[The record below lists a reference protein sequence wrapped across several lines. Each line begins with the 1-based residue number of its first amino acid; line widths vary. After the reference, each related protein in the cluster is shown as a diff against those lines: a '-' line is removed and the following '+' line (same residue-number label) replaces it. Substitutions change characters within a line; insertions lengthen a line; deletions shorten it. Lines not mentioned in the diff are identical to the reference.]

1 MNLGLLAI
9 MLALLIM
16 GGGMILVA
24 ATGSQTRG
32 AVIARRVDR
41 VAIANFDQLRTKPAS
56 RIAQLL
62 VISDEFIG
70 AVFSFRKT
78 HPWGTH
84 SHSPTLLA
92 IALLGGAGIW
102 WVTGS
107 MLRLPGWIAV
117 PLVIAVFF
125 GGPHLKLSL
134 EQGKVEAAFTDR
146 FPDAIDS
153 IIRMLR
159 AGLPISAAIRA
170 VADEPSPP
178 VDAVFR
184 VLADQMDI
192 GIPLNEA
199 LATAGQRIDIPDF
212 RFFTVAVALQHATG
226 GNLTTTLDILS
237 EIIRKRR
244 AMRLKAKAVTAEV
257 RMTAYILA
265 SIPLVIVAGLLAI
278 NPGYLSPMID
288 DPRGRM
294 LVAIATGSLT
304 IGFLTMRQMMR
315 HAIRT

>member
-1 MNLGLLAI
+1 MSLNLLAI
-9 MLALLIM
+9 MLALLIV
-16 GGGMILVA
+16 GGGMILLAV
-24 ATGSQTRG
+24 TGTQTRG
-32 AVIARRVDR
+32 AIIARRVDG
-41 VAIANFDQLRTKPAS
+41 VANEHIDRLRTKPPS

-62 VISDEFIG
+62 VTFDEFIG

-78 HPWGTH
+78 PPWGTH
-84 SHSPTLLA
+84 SRSPTLLTIAFLCGA
-92 IALLGGAGIW
+92 IIW
-102 WVTGS
+102 WVTGP
-107 MLRLPGWIAV
+107 MLRLSGWIAV
-117 PLVIAVFF
+117 PLVIAAFF

-134 EQGKVEAAFTDR
+134 EQGEVEATFTDH
-146 FPDAIDS
+146 FPAAIDS

-170 VADEPSPP
+170 VAGEPSPP
-178 VDAVFR
+178 VDAVFQ

-192 GIPLNEA
+192 GIPLDAA
-199 LATAGQRIDIPDF
+199 LAAAGQRIEIADF

-265 SIPLVIVAGLLAI
+265 AIPLVIVAGLLAI
-278 NPGYLSPMID
+278 NPGYLRPMVD

-294 LVAIATGSLT
+294 LVAIAISSLT

>member
-1 MNLGLLAI
+1 MSLNLLAI

-24 ATGSQTRG
+24 ATSTQTRG
-32 AVIARRVDR
+32 AIIARRVDK
-41 VAIANFDQLRTKPAS
+41 VATEHIDRLRTKPPS
-56 RIAQLL
+56 RIAQWL

-84 SHSPTLLA
+84 SRSPTLLT
-92 IALLGGAGIW
+92 IAFLGGAVIW
-102 WVTGS
+102 WATGP

-117 PLVIAVFF
+117 PLVIAAFF

-134 EQGKVEAAFTDR
+134 EQGEVEAAFTDR
-146 FPDAIDS
+146 FPAAIDS

-184 VLADQMDI
+184 MLADQMDI
-192 GIPLNEA
+192 GIPLDAA
-199 LATAGQRIDIPDF
+199 LAAAGQRIEIPDF
-212 RFFTVAVALQHATG
+212 RFFTVAVALQAATG

-244 AMRLKAKAVTAEV
+244 TMRLKAQAVTAEV

-265 SIPLVIVAGLLAI
+265 AIPLVIVAGLLAI
-278 NPGYLSPMID
+278 NPGYLSPMVN

-294 LVAIATGSLT
+294 LVAIAISSLT

>member
-1 MNLGLLAI
+1 MTMDLLAI
-9 MLALLIM
+9 IPVLLII
-16 GGGMILVA
+16 GGGMILLV
-24 ATGSQTRG
+24 ATGTQTRG
-32 AVIARRVDR
+32 AVIARRVDSI
-41 VAIANFDQLRTKPAS
+41 AIAHSDRLRAKSVS
-56 RIAQLL
+56 RIAQWLA
-62 VISDEFIG
+62 IADDFIL

-92 IALLGGAGIW
+92 IAVLGGTAIW

-107 MLRLPGWIAV
+107 MLGLPGWIAI
-117 PLVIAVFF
+117 PLVLAAFF

-134 EQGKVEAAFTDR
+134 EQGEVEAAFTDR
-146 FPDAIDS
+146 FPAAIDS

-178 VDAVFR
+178 IDAVFR
-184 VLADQMDI
+184 GLADQMDI

-199 LATAGQRIDIPDF
+199 LAAAGQRIDIPDF

-244 AMRLKAKAVTAEV
+244 AMRLKAQAVTAEV
-257 RMTAYILA
+257 RMTSYILA
-265 SIPLVIVAGLLAI
+265 AIPLVIVAGLLVI
-278 NPGYLSPMID
+278 NPGYLSPMVT

-294 LVAIATGSLT
+294 LVAIAIGSLT
-304 IGFLTMRQMMR
+304 LGFLTMRQMMR
-315 HAIRT
+315 RAIRT